1 MEKVMNLKSFFTLIN
16 SPSALTEGRSYFVI
30 DSSKKN
36 KQKAKPIDESKET
49 KERINIK
56 ESA

>member
-1 MEKVMNLKSFFTLIN
+1 MNLKSFFTLIN